1 MCKIKD
7 TIIEKQDTGI
17 DTYGKKTVE
26 PKNKWGY
33 PSKVC
38 AICKGRGV
46 VYVSD
51 GQDDV
56 VGEICDCQ
64 K

>member
-7 TIIEKQDTGI
+7 TIIEKQDTGL
-17 DTYGKKTVE
+17 DTYGKKTE
-26 PKNKWGY
+26 I
-33 PSKVC
+33 C
-38 AICKGRGV
+38 AVCKGRGV

-51 GQDDV
+51 NQGDV

-64 K
+64 NQND